1 MDICNLTELTIRSKS
16 RWRYCSLAFT
26 SIVAFSGLCESLH
39 SHSPG
44 NSAFIGH
51 ACISGSLL
59 LLHACAIA
67 RALQLYRSVI
77 DSGLVFYT
85 LLGFHPQPSLF
96 VPYNFPRSPMVSV
109 WQVLGN
115 FWRLGPGVLLG
126 CQLGSSVH
134 LEFGFAVSDL
144 GRKGTYPPLAL

>member
-1 MDICNLTELTIRSKS
+1 MDKCNLTELTTWSKS
-16 RWRYCSLAFT
+16 RWRQRSLAFT
-26 SIVAFSGLCESLH
+26 GVARFSGLCEYLYCGS
-39 SHSPG
+39 SGS
-44 NSAFIGH
+44 SALRLRLF
-51 ACISGSLL
+51 SGSLL

-77 DSGLVFYT
+77 DSGLVFYA
-85 LLGFHPQPSLF
+85 LLGFHPHPSLF
-96 VPYNFPRSPMVSV
+96 VRYNFPRSPMVSV

-115 FWRLGPGVLLG
+115 FWLLGPAVLLG

-134 LEFGFAVSDL
+134 LEFVFAVSDL